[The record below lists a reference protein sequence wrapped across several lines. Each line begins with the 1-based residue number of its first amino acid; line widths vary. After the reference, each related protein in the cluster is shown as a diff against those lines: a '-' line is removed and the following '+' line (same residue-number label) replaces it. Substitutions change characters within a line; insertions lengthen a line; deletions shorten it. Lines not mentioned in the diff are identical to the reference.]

1 MKKIIIALDGEHF
14 PYGAFEFAKY
24 INLRSEMLLAGV
36 FLSPVDY
43 SKTLSYTGMDG
54 IAMFPQ
60 WIEHEEEERMVSN
73 NILQFKAECEK
84 EGISYRVHKDNDLV
98 ALSTLLEETR
108 FADLLLI
115 SSQQFYANVSDKQ
128 PNFYMEELLKK
139 TECPVLLVPE
149 QFKVPSQVVLA
160 YDGSE
165 SCLFAIKQ
173 FAYLFPELASLETI
187 VFSISA
193 NREEMIPDYSLATEL
208 FSRHFPKLQVQHM
221 AMMSRSDFIKWLHVQ
236 PDSYIVMGSFAR
248 SLFSELFKK
257 SFGTTLISEGEMPL
271 FIAHK

>member
-1 MKKIIIALDGEHF
+1 MKKIIMALDGEHF
-14 PYGAFEFAKY
+14 PHGAFEFAKY
-24 INLRSEMLLAGV
+24 LNLRSDMLLAGI

-43 SKTLSYTGMDG
+43 SKTLAYTGMDG
-54 IAMFPQ
+54 MAMFPQ
-60 WIEHEEEERMVSN
+60 WIERDEEDRMVST
-73 NILQFKAECEK
+73 NISQFKELCEK
-84 EGISYRVHKDNDLV
+84 EGMQYRVHKDNDLV
-98 ALSTLLEETR
+98 AMATLLEETR

-115 SSQQFYANVSDKQ
+115 SSQQFYENVSNKQ

-139 TECPVLLVPE
+139 TECPVMLVPE
-149 QFKVPSQVVLA
+149 NFKVPGQVVLA

-173 FAYLFPELASLETI
+173 FAYLFPELTSLDTT

-193 NREEMIPDYSLATEL
+193 ERNEMIPEYSLATEL
-208 FSRHFPKLQVQHM
+208 FTRHFPKLEVQQM
-221 AMMSRSDFIKWLHVQ
+221 AMVYRSNFITWLNGQ

-248 SLFSELFKK
+248 SLFSELFRK
-257 SFGTTLISEGEMPL
+257 SFSATVIRESEMPV

>member
-14 PYGAFEFAKY
+14 PHGAFEFAKH
-24 INLRSEMLLAGV
+24 INLQSDILLAGI

-54 IAMFPQ
+54 MSMFPQ
-60 WIEHEEEERMVSN
+60 WIERDEEDRMVSR
-73 NILQFKAECEK
+73 NISMFRAQCDK
-84 EGISYRVHKDNDLV
+84 EGVSYRVHKDNDLV
-98 ALSTLLEETR
+98 ALSTLLDETR

-115 SSQQFYANVSDKQ
+115 SSQQFYENVSDRQ

-149 QFKVPSQVVLA
+149 KFKVPSQVVLA

-187 VFSISA
+187 VFSISG
-193 NREEMIPDYSLATEL
+193 NRDELIPDYSLATEL

-221 AMMSRSDFIKWLHVQ
+221 GMVDRSNFITWLNGQ

-248 SLFSELFKK
+248 SLFSGLFRK
-257 SFGTTLISEGEMPL
+257 SFSSSVISESEMPV